1 MSARKNIAV
10 ARKLRAGMT
19 DAERMLWSHLRD
31 RRLQGY
37 KFRRQF
43 PVAGFVADFAC
54 LERHLIVEVD
64 GSQHLDDAAL
74 DLRRTE
80 KLAELGYQVMRL
92 WNDDVLLRID
102 DVLGSILNVLSAK
115 GLR

>member
-19 DAERMLWSHLRD
+19 DAERMLWSHLRN
-31 RRLQGY
+31 RRLQGF

-43 PVAGFVADFAC
+43 PVAGFIADFAC
-54 LERHLIVEVD
+54 IEAKLIVEVD
-64 GSQHLDDAAL
+64 GGQHLDHVTF

-80 KLAELGYQVMRL
+80 KLSELGYQVMRL
-92 WNDDVLLRID
+92 
-102 DVLGSILNVLSAK
+102 
-115 GLR
+115 